1 MLTFKEINSLGQIL
15 TDTSAKGQGNI
26 AKINSH
32 LQDNVLVLTYITVVN
47 FAGETALRLQT
58 DKLAHESN
66 TILKNKI
73 TEIKRQFSEATDID
87 LKLKEH
93 DNNDSI
99 ELIQA
104 TSVSPLKVAYYRRF
118 VTLRIEN

>member
-1 MLTFKEINSLGQIL
+1 MLTFNEINLLGQIL
-15 TDTSAKGQGNI
+15 SDTSASGQGNI
-26 AKINSH
+26 ARINSH
-32 LQDNVLVLTYITVVN
+32 LQDNNLVLTYSTIVN

-58 DKLAHESN
+58 ERLAYESN
-66 TILKNKI
+66 SILKSRI
-73 TEIKRQFSEATDID
+73 TEIKRQFSKAAEDD
-87 LKLKEH
+87 LRLKEQ

-104 TSVSPLKVAYYRRF
+104 TSNSPYKVAYYRRF

>member
-1 MLTFKEINSLGQIL
+1 MLTFNEINLLGQIL
-15 TDTSAKGQGNI
+15 SDTSASGQGNI
-26 AKINSH
+26 ARINSH
-32 LQDNVLVLTYITVVN
+32 LQDNNLVLTYSTIVN

-58 DKLAHESN
+58 ERLAHESN
-66 TILKNKI
+66 SILKSRI
-73 TEIKRQFSEATDID
+73 TEIKRQFSKAAEDD
-87 LKLKEH
+87 LRLKEQ

-104 TSVSPLKVAYYRRF
+104 TSHSPYKVAYYRRF

>member
-1 MLTFKEINSLGQIL
+1 MLTFNEINLLGQIL
-15 TDTSAKGQGNI
+15 SDTSASGQGNI
-26 AKINSH
+26 ARINSH
-32 LQDNVLVLTYITVVN
+32 LQDNNLVLTYSTIVN

-58 DKLAHESN
+58 DRLAHESN
-66 TILKNKI
+66 SILKSRI
-73 TEIKRQFSEATDID
+73 TEIKRQFSKAADED
-87 LKLKEH
+87 LRLKEQ

-104 TSVSPLKVAYYRRF
+104 TSNSPYKVAYYRRF